1 MVRLGFII
9 LFVFSVLA
17 CSTSNSQ
24 NISKVIDV
32 GAFEKQLKSYKQVVL
47 VDFRTDVEVAQGVIQ
62 GAIQIDYRSQ
72 DFKKKLE
79 QLDKSKTYMVYCA
92 VGGRSGR
99 AASLMNEI
107 GFKEVYDLKGG
118 MTAWKAEGKK
128 VSQLK
133 P

>member
-1 MVRLGFII
+1 MIRLGSII
-9 LFVFSVLA
+9 LFILTVMA

-24 NISKVIDV
+24 NISKVIDA
-32 GAFEKQLKSYKQVVL
+32 GAFEKQMKSNKKVIL
-47 VDFRTDVEVAQGVIQ
+47 VDLRTDQEVAQGVIE

-128 VSQLK
+128 VGKLK
-133 P
+133 

>member
-1 MVRLGFII
+1 MIRLGSII
-9 LFVFSVLA
+9 LFILTVMA

-32 GAFEKQLKSYKQVVL
+32 GAFEKQMKSDKKVVV
-47 VDFRTDVEVAQGVIQ
+47 VDLRTDQEVVQGVIE

-79 QLDKSKTYMVYCA
+79 ELDKSKTYMVYCA

-107 GFKEVYDLKGG
+107 GFKEIYDLKGG

>member
-1 MVRLGFII
+1 MIRLGSIALLI
-9 LFVFSVLA
+9 FSLLA

-24 NISKVIDV
+24 NISKLIDA
-32 GAFEKQLKSYKQVVL
+32 GEFEKQMKSNNQVVV
-47 VDFRTDVEVAQGVIQ
+47 VDLRTDMEVAQGVIE

-72 DFKKKLE
+72 DFKEQLE
-79 QLDKSKTYMVYCA
+79 KLDKSKTYMVYCA

-118 MTAWKAEGKK
+118 MTAWKAEGKEVNK
-128 VSQLK
+128 LK
-133 P
+133 

>member
-1 MVRLGFII
+1 MIRLGSII
-9 LFVFSVLA
+9 LFIFTVLA

-24 NISKVIDV
+24 NISKVIDA
-32 GAFEKQLKSYKQVVL
+32 GEFEKQMKSDKQVVV
-47 VDFRTDVEVAQGVIQ
+47 VDLRTDQEVVQGVIE

-79 QLDKSKTYMVYCA
+79 ELDKSKTYMVYCA

-107 GFKEVYDLKGG
+107 GFKEIYDLKGG

-128 VSQLK
+128 VVKLK
-133 P
+133 